1 MANFLTR
8 VNSSIVRQSAWLPSK
23 SVSVILSPTLGV
35 NNIFLGRCP
44 YSAASEKEW
53 VGHQVANFFK
63 KTVNAAVCVHC
74 SGMNSTIAC
83 DIFTPSSF

>member
-23 SVSVILSPTLGV
+23 SVSVILPPTLGV

-44 YSAASEKEW
+44 CSAASEKER
-53 VGHQVANFFK
+53 VGHQVANFLKDSKCGSLCTLQWYEFY
-63 KTVNAAVCVHC
+63 NCL
-74 SGMNSTIAC
+74 
-83 DIFTPSSF
+83 